1 MIRDILLWLVD
12 GWANGLKISIRDKF
26 EELPPEVEKNEDD
39 ED

>member
-12 GWANGLKISIRDKF
+12 GWANGLKNTIREKF
-26 EELPPEVEKNEDD
+26 DELPAEVEKGDDD